1 MRRVLALVALILCF
15 APALAADPAPPP
27 RPIARPATAIVESS
41 LATGNNQIRQFAFD
55 GNPDTYFASEKNA
68 TKTDHFTLTFD
79 TPANVKSIRVTT
91 GRPKGE
97 DALTA
102 GVLEVSA
109 DGKEFEELAKFAE
122 GSAAGTPK
130 AKVKAVRIR
139 PTDDLKH
146 PLVIREIAVDA
157 APAVTVFR
165 YPIEFV
171 VDVTDAPEMKEW
183 AEKVARVCERQ
194 YPMICEE
201 LPSDGFKPVTVIRMT
216 MKSSYN
222 GVAEASGSRITGSVK
237 YFKANPNDIGAMVH
251 ETVHCVQLYRGRGNP
266 GWLVEGVADYLRFFK
281 YEATKPKP
289 LAPERA
295 KYDGSYRT
303 SAAFLAFVTENY
315 DPQIVRKLNAA
326 MREGKY
332 KEDVWKELTGKPVD
346 ELGREWQKSLA
357 K

>member
-1 MRRVLALVALILCF
+1 MTRAALILACF
-15 APALAADPAPPP
+15 AATCAAAEVAPPP
-27 RPIARPATAIVESS
+27 HAVARPATAVVESS
-41 LATGNNQIRQFAFD
+41 LATGSNQIRQFAFD

-68 TKTDHFTLTFD
+68 TKADHFTLTFD
-79 TPANVKSIRVTT
+79 TPAAVKSVRVVT
-91 GRPKGE
+91 GRPKGG

-109 DGKEFEELAKFAE
+109 DGKAFEELAKFAE
-122 GSAAGTPK
+122 GKADGAPK
-130 AKVKAVRIR
+130 GKVKAIRIR
-139 PTDDLKH
+139 PTDDLAH
-146 PLVIREIAVDA
+146 PLVIREITVDA
-157 APAVTVFR
+157 EPAVAVFR
-165 YPIEFV
+165 YPVEFV
-171 VDVTDAPEMKEW
+171 VDVTDAPEMQEW
-183 AEKVARVCERQ
+183 ADKVARVCERQ
-194 YPMICEE
+194 YPMICES

-281 YEATKPKP
+281 YEAAKPKP

-303 SAAFLAFVTENY
+303 SAAFLAFLTEKY
-315 DPQIVRKLNAA
+315 DPQIVRKLNAV

-332 KEDVWKELTGKPVD
+332 KEDVWKELTGKPVE